1 MRHALRSGAFLL
13 ERPCGAPLVKTYSIE
28 LQRIKSMS
36 NAHGLVRIQMDAL
49 VQAQASRDDADGRAP
64 SSHLTLSE
72 ENARV
77 LMIQLKAQLAE
88 FDKRKP
94 KSRF

>member
-1 MRHALRSGAFLL
+1 
-13 ERPCGAPLVKTYSIE
+13 VKTYSIE

-49 VQAQASRDDADGRAP
+49 VQPQSNQHADDEGRAP
-64 SSHLTLSE
+64 SSHLTLTE

-77 LMIQLKAQLAE
+77 LLIQLKAQLAE